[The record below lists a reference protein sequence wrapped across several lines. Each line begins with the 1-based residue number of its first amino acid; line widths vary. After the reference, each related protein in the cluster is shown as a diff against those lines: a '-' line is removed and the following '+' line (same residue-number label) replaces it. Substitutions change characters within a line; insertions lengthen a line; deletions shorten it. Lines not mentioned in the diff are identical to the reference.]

1 MADGWRQTDDKIKDR
16 MRKHFRG
23 RGGEGRGESRA
34 LFVHNGPRWAAAAGE

>member
-16 MRKHFRG
+16 MRKRLE
-23 RGGEGRGESRA
+23 GEGRGEERA